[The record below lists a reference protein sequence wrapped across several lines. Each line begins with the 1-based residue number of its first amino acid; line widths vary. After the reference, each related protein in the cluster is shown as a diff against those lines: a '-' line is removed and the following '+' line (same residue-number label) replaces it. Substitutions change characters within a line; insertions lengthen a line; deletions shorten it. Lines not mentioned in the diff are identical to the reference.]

1 MNLELTGK
9 RALVLAASSGLGR
22 AVALGLAREG
32 ARVALCSR
40 SLPRAE
46 EAAAV
51 IRAETGAE
59 VHAFEADVADAA
71 SLAAFIDAGT
81 EALGGLDLLV
91 CNAGGP
97 PPGGFEALDEEKWK
111 QAFELTLMSVVRSVR
126 EALPHLREA
135 GGGAVL
141 VLGSSSVKVP
151 IPNLLLSNVYRP
163 GIQGLVKHLSA
174 ELAGDGIRVNMLSP
188 GRIMTDRIGQLDA
201 AAAERQGRS
210 VEEVRADS
218 VRQIPLGRL
227 GEPAEFANAAVFLL
241 SGAASY
247 VTGSSLI
254 VDGGAVRAL

>member
-1 MNLELTGK
+1 MELGLEGK
-9 RALVLAASSGLGR
+9 RAVVLAASSGLGR
-22 AVALGLAREG
+22 ATALGLAREG
-32 ARVALCSR
+32 TRVALCSR
-40 SLPRAE
+40 SLERAE
-46 EAAAV
+46 TAAEE
-51 IRAETGAE
+51 IRAETGTE
-59 VHAFEADVADAA
+59 VHAFEADVADAE
-71 SLAAFIDAGT
+71 SLKPFTAAAAA
-81 EALGGLDLLV
+81 ALGGVDLLV

-97 PPGGFEALDEEKWK
+97 PPGGFEALDEDAWRR
-111 QAFELTLMSVVRSVR
+111 AVELTLMSVVRSVR
-126 EALPHLREA
+126 ETLPHLREA

-188 GRIMTDRIGQLDA
+188 GRVLTDRIEELDA
-201 AAAERQGRS
+201 AAAERLGRS
-210 VEEVRADS
+210 VTEVRADS

-227 GEPAEFANAAVFLL
+227 GDPAEFANAAVFLL

>member
-1 MNLELTGK
+1 MELELNGK

-40 SLPRAE
+40 SLPRAQ
-46 EAAAV
+46 EAAEA
-51 IRAETGAE
+51 IAAETGGE

-71 SLAAFIDAGT
+71 SLAAFIDAGAA
-81 EALGGLDLLV
+81 ALGGVDLLV

-97 PPGGFEALDEEKWK
+97 PPGGFEALDEEKWHR
-111 QAFELTLMSVVRSVR
+111 AFELTLMSVVRSVR
-126 EALPHLREA
+126 ESLPHLREA
-135 GGGAVL
+135 GGGSVL

-188 GRIMTDRIGQLDA
+188 GRILTDRIEELDA
-201 AAAERQGRS
+201 AAAERSGRTAA
-210 VEEVRADS
+210 EVRADS

-227 GEPAEFANAAVFLL
+227 GEPGEFANAAVFLL
-241 SGAASY
+241 SGAAAY